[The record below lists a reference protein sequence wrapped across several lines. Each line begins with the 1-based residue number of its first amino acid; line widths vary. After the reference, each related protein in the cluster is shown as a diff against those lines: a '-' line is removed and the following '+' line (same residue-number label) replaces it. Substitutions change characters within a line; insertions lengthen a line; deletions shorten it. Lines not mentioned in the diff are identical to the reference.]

1 MTEYMM
7 LPIRT
12 YARRRE
18 TGPALARAGPE
29 RYKTPLPMEEAVMSF
44 GL

>member
-7 LPIRT
+7 LPIRM
-12 YARRRE
+12 YASSSE

-29 RYKTPLPMEEAVMSF
+29 RYKTPLPMEEAVMSL
-44 GL
+44 GP